1 MPRWALGQCHMKLS
15 AVMRLLRREMRHPGD
30 VTSIGGTEGGEPGRS
45 RPHGPH
51 GQIEEQLI
59 AWRTLMQTMAVIAP
73 PA

>member
-45 RPHGPH
+45 RPHG
-51 GQIEEQLI
+51 QDEEQ
-59 AWRTLMQTMAVIAP
+59 ANRMADTLMQTMAVIVP